1 MVTDIA
7 KKHANAKESFLSSL
21 PKVLAN
27 SCWSE
32 DVLIKTNEECG
43 FASGYYHIL
52 FPNAL
57 SEIVAAYEE
66 WQDRRMLELLAKEEK
81 LKKIRQM
88 IARALEI
95 RITQVVPKQAL
106 LNQSSY
112 FLLPTNICQG
122 LECAGATCDLI
133 WRFAGDKST
142 DFNYYTKRGL
152 LLPVYLSAQAYYFAD
167 ESDNCQKTKEFI
179 DTSLDNIIT
188 IAGLK
193 NKVKLPGIEDI
204 PILRLFS

>member
-7 KKHANAKESFLSSL
+7 KKHANAKECFLSSL
-21 PKVLAN
+21 PKALAGN
-27 SCWSE
+27 CWSKNI
-32 DVLIKTNEECG
+32 LLKANTECG
-43 FASGYYHIL
+43 FTPGYYHIL
-52 FPNAL
+52 FPNGL
-57 SEIVAAYEE
+57 KEIVMAYEE
-66 WQDRRMLELLAKEEK
+66 WQDRQMLELLGKEEK
-81 LKKIRQM
+81 PKKIRQM

-95 RITQVVPKQAL
+95 RLMQIVPKQAS

-122 LECAGATCDLI
+122 LECASITCDVI

-167 ESDNCQKTKEFI
+167 ESAEHQKTKEFI
-179 DTSLDNIIT
+179 DSSLDNIIN
-188 IAGLK
+188 IASLK
-193 NKVKLPGIEDI
+193 NKIKLPSIEDI